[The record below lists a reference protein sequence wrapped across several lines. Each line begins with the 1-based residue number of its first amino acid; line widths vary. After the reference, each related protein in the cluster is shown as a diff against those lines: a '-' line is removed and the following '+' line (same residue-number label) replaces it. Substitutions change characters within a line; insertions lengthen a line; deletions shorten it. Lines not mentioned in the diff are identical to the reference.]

1 MNSDSNTHR
10 TFHPIIA
17 KAYTKVHQWLDNLE
31 QAKGYKTIEP
41 RGKWKEILQQED
53 LKHIAFQYYHLFP
66 SHYFKAAHSLEYII
80 TEEKLINWLRH
91 NQKIC
96 VLDIGCGAGAGSAAF
111 LEAVLYLKESG
122 KLTKDVNL
130 FFIGVDPSHLAIAL
144 YHKMMEYLK
153 LSTNDLVNLD
163 YKPVIKGFPDA
174 SIEIRQLLEKERAS
188 SRLPCFTNT
197 LVMQLNVISPFSQ
210 NYRNEKAKIDELKN
224 LGINIDEFVEEN
236 NIRLGTTEAQS
247 YRQLIEDVPIDI
259 MHILTVGTR
268 NMENQVQ
275 IGTNSEVPLS
285 ERIQEMAHTL
295 QLILGNKHKINQNH
309 SDHHAIYFE
318 NPEGSYWKDKGRAK
332 IGKPVEFYA
341 DFQTIWSADL
351 EGDSHWNDV
360 ISLDNLSLAWARARY
375 NFLRET
381 LCDETE
387 MRLFEMNLEVRLDE
401 LREKLCAYAREVA
414 LTDESIHYKV
424 PKNINDTRP
433 KGLSRIEEEILSV
446 AIIQQLGNKA
456 SQLRGN
462 SYAYKIAGD
471 YRGRQTEYFYGYW
484 FDAYQAYMTQAK
496 DSAKKYPNCGIMRV
510 DIESFYTKI
519 IQSQLCDELCYELTE
534 SERIRWLIRLLLS
547 KNIDE
552 HEVGRGITQ
561 GSIGSGFYANIYLTA
576 IDTRFGLNREPKAEL
591 HRYVDDMIF
600 IVPDPEDVDEV
611 EKILVEELTKLGLK
625 LNQKKTEKLTPQE
638 FLQQAEDEEQC
649 LEKLSKDFDCIV
661 NYLYILN
668 PEHRSLLEKSYD
680 DDERWWHNIEQYQQC
695 LRAINIYIQPTELS
709 RKIYKYL
716 FNQKRREKDLK
727 QQLEILNLEGET
739 KKSLPSD
746 DNSFSEIM
754 TWAANFTYS
763 NNIWNQKQKQL
774 RNELVELFCDSW
786 QKLCEL
792 NNNHPNEQRKLQRY
806 IRFTLFRL
814 SILGFEEIVTPLM
827 EILCGEK
834 FWIIRYPI
842 HILESLARQGYCAQ
856 IRTLLN
862 YYTNRD
868 SSSEYLKAI
877 TLRAL
882 RFLPN
887 IDGQEWEIIV
897 EFSTLESS
905 SIVEKLMATETWLYL
920 GHKYSSFK
928 QDSHLQS
935 VKKAL
940 NSEQDYP
947 KQLVKN
953 YILILGLFGTNIVQ
967 NFTKNVNNDPMLKD
981 ARNLALKG
989 SPSDIFD
996 FPELNI
1002 LRHKYYSGQPQYD
1015 NQEGSP

>member
-1 MNSDSNTHR
+1 MNSNSNTHR

-17 KAYTKVHQWLDNLE
+17 EAYTAVHQWLDNLE
-31 QAKGYKTIEP
+31 QAKGYKTIDP

-53 LKHIAFQYYHLFP
+53 LKHIAFQYYNLFP

-80 TEEKLINWLRH
+80 TKEKLINWLRH

-122 KLTKDVNL
+122 KLTKDINL
-130 FFIGVDPSHLAIAL
+130 FFIGVDPSHRAIAL
-144 YHKMMEYLK
+144 YHKMMEHLK
-153 LSTNDLVNLD
+153 LLTNDLVNLD
-163 YKPVIKGFPDA
+163 YKSVIKGFPNA
-174 SIEIRQLLEKERAS
+174 SIEIRQLLDKERAS
-188 SRLPCFTNT
+188 SQLPCFTNT

-210 NYRNEKAKIDELKN
+210 NYRNEKAKIDELKS
-224 LGINIDEFVEEN
+224 LDINIDESVEEN
-236 NIRLGTTEAQS
+236 GIRLGTAEAQS
-247 YRQLIEDVPIDI
+247 YRQLIEDVPIDV
-259 MHILTVGTR
+259 MHILTIGTK

-285 ERIQEMAHTL
+285 QRIQEMAHTL

-309 SDHHAIYFE
+309 SDYHKIYFE

-332 IGKPVEFYA
+332 IGNPVEFYA
-341 DFQTIWSADL
+341 DLQTIWSADL

-360 ISLDNLSLAWARARY
+360 ISLDNLRLAWARARH
-375 NFLRET
+375 NLLRET
-381 LCDETE
+381 LYDETE
-387 MRLFEMNLEVRLDE
+387 MRLFEMNLEARLGD

-446 AIIQQLGNKA
+446 AIIQQLGDKA
-456 SQLRGN
+456 SKLRGN

-496 DSAKKYPNCGIMRV
+496 DSAKKYPNCGILRV

-519 IQSQLCDELCYELTE
+519 IQSQLYDELCHEFRTE

-552 HEVGRGITQ
+552 HEVGKGITQ
-561 GSIGSGFYANIYLTA
+561 GSIGSGFYQNIYLTA

-611 EKILVEELTKLGLK
+611 EKILVEELDKLE
-625 LNQKKTEKLTPQE
+625 LNLNRNKTEKLSRDE
-638 FLQQAEDEEQC
+638 FLQQEDQC
-649 LEKLSKDFDCIV
+649 LDRLKEDFECII

-695 LRAINIYIQPTELS
+695 LRAIHIYIQPTELS
-709 RKIYKYL
+709 RRIYKYL
-716 FNQKRREKDLK
+716 FNEKRREKDLK
-727 QQLEILNLEGET
+727 QQLDILDLEGEI
-739 KKSLPSD
+739 KNSLPPN
-746 DNSFSEIM
+746 DNSYSETMI
-754 TWAANFTYS
+754 WAAIFKSS
-763 NNIWNQKQKQL
+763 NNILDEKRKQL

-792 NNNHPNEQRKLQRY
+792 NNDQLNEQRKFQRY

-834 FWIIRYPI
+834 FWIIRDPI
-842 HILESLARQGYCAQ
+842 HILESLARQGFCPQ

-862 YYTNRD
+862 YTNREL
-868 SSSEYLKAI
+868 SSEYLKAI
-877 TLRAL
+877 TLRAM

-940 NSEQDYP
+940 NSELDYP
-947 KQLVKN
+947 NQLVKN
-953 YILILGLFGTNIVQ
+953 YILILGLFGSNIVQ
-967 NFTKNVNNDPMLKD
+967 DCTEDVNDPMLKD

-1002 LRHKYYSGQPQYD
+1002 LRHKYYSGQPQSD